1 MFLSISINTFIMC
14 KRTEDIK
21 VNSLRKEKRKKYP
34 AGKSMM
40 FLKLLELMGGPGAA
54 GKLVAGKLRIWVQI
68 Q

>member
-1 MFLSISINTFIMC
+1 MI
-14 KRTEDIK
+14 EDIK

-54 GKLVAGKLRIWVQI
+54 GKLGARKLRIWVQL

>member
-1 MFLSISINTFIMC
+1 MC
-14 KRTEDIK
+14 KITEDIK

-54 GKLVAGKLRIWVQI
+54 GSMR
-68 Q
+68 